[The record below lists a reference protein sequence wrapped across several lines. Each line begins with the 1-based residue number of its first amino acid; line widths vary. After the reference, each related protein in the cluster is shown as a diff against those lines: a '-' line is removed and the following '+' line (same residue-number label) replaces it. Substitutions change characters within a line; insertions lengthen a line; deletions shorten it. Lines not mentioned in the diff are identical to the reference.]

1 MKLIKKDNLYFPS
14 KEFQKR
20 AWVKNKSVYQKAAK
34 DPILFWEN
42 AAKELLWSK
51 KWKKTFINKN
61 KGSFQW
67 FVEGKTN
74 ITSNIF
80 ERTPEYFSKI
90 RNKVA
95 LIFEPESPEEKPV
108 HLTYYDL
115 YRKVNQL
122 ANALKKLGVKKG
134 DRVGIYLPM
143 IPEVIISMLACAR
156 IGAVHIVV
164 FSAFAPEALKKRLEV
179 SGAKILITA
188 DGYWRRGKII
198 ELKKSADQGIK
209 GTKVQKV
216 IVVKRMGN
224 KIEWQ
229 KNKDLWFE
237 ELIKNESDYCQARE
251 MDSEDP
257 LFILPE
263 SGTGGEFLP
272 ILHTTGGY
280 MVQAYLTAKWIFDLH
295 QDDLMWSTADVGW
308 VTGHTYSC
316 YGPLLNRAT
325 ILLFEGAIDWP
336 KPDRWAEIIEKYG
349 VTIFYTAPTA
359 IRMFAKAV
367 GKKIKKY
374 QFKTLKILG
383 SVGEP
388 IDEKA
393 WNWFFQEVGKERCP
407 LLDTYW
413 QTETGG
419 IVISSLPGVGPFKPT
434 FTGLPFPGI
443 KVDILDEKGKSCK
456 KNEEGNLVIL
466 PPFSPGL
473 LRGVYGSSQKYFENY
488 WSQYSDKYF
497 TSDLAYRDDQGLIRI
512 VGRADDVIKVAG
524 HRISTA
530 ELENIISKVSEINEV
545 AVIGVPDKIKGEI
558 PVVFAVLKSKPN
570 NDIEQKIIQK
580 VEEGFGKIAR
590 PGKIYFVQELP
601 KTRSGKIMRR
611 LIKNIFTAKPLGDIS
626 SLANPESIKEVK
638 QIINNNS

>member
-1 MKLIKKDNLYFPS
+1 MQLIKKDNLYFPS

-20 AWVKNKSVYQKAAK
+20 AWVKNRSIYKEAIK

-42 AAKELLWSK
+42 AAKELLWTK
-51 KWKKTFINKN
+51 KWSKTFVRKG

-67 FVEGKTN
+67 FVGGKTN

-95 LIFEPESPEEKPV
+95 LIFEPEPQEEKPI

-122 ANALKKLGVKKG
+122 ANTLKKLGVKKG

-198 ELKKSADQGIK
+198 ELKKSADQGTK
-209 GTKVQKV
+209 GTKVQKT

-224 KIEWQ
+224 KITWQ
-229 KNKDLWFE
+229 KNKDLWFN
-237 ELIKNESDYCQARE
+237 ELIRNESDYCQPQE
-251 MDSEDP
+251 VGSEDP

-280 MVQAYLTAKWIFDLH
+280 MVQAHLTAKWIFDLH
-295 QDDLMWSTADVGW
+295 EDDLVWSTADIGW

-316 YGPLLNRAT
+316 YGPLLNGGT
-325 ILLFEGAIDWP
+325 LLLFEGAIDWQ

-359 IRMFAKAV
+359 IRMFAKEV
-367 GKKIKKY
+367 GKKIEKY

-393 WNWFFQEVGKERCP
+393 WYWFFKEVGKERCP

-434 FTGLPFPGI
+434 FTGLPFPGV
-443 KVDILDEKGKSCK
+443 KVDILNEEGKSCK

-466 PPFSPGL
+466 PPFLPGL
-473 LRGVYGSSQKYFENY
+473 LRGVYGSSKKYFENY
-488 WSQYSDKYF
+488 WSKYSDKYF

-530 ELENIISKVSEINEV
+530 ELENIISKVPEINEV

-570 NDIEQKIIQK
+570 NNIEQKVIQK
-580 VEEGFGKIAR
+580 VEEEFGKIAR
-590 PGKIYFVQELP
+590 PGKIYFIQELP

-611 LIKNIFTAKPLGDIS
+611 LIKNIFTGKPLGDIS
-626 SLANPESIKEVK
+626 SLANPESVK
-638 QIINNNS
+638 QLTKQLTL

>member
-1 MKLIKKDNLYFPS
+1 M
-14 KEFQKR
+14 
-20 AWVKNKSVYQKAAK
+20 
-34 DPILFWEN
+34 
-42 AAKELLWSK
+42 
-51 KWKKTFINKN
+51 
-61 KGSFQW
+61 
-67 FVEGKTN
+67 
-74 ITSNIF
+74 
-80 ERTPEYFSKI
+80 
-90 RNKVA
+90 
-95 LIFEPESPEEKPV
+95 
-108 HLTYYDL
+108 
-115 YRKVNQL
+115 
-122 ANALKKLGVKKG
+122 KKG

-407 LLDTYW
+407 LLDNYW
-413 QTETGG
+413 QSETVGF
-419 IVISSLPGVGPFKPT
+419 VISSLTGFGPFIPT
-434 FTGLPFPGI
+434 FT
-443 KVDILDEKGKSCK
+443 
-456 KNEEGNLVIL
+456 
-466 PPFSPGL
+466 
-473 LRGVYGSSQKYFENY
+473 
-488 WSQYSDKYF
+488 
-497 TSDLAYRDDQGLIRI
+497 
-512 VGRADDVIKVAG
+512 
-524 HRISTA
+524 
-530 ELENIISKVSEINEV
+530 
-545 AVIGVPDKIKGEI
+545 
-558 PVVFAVLKSKPN
+558 
-570 NDIEQKIIQK
+570 
-580 VEEGFGKIAR
+580 
-590 PGKIYFVQELP
+590 
-601 KTRSGKIMRR
+601 
-611 LIKNIFTAKPLGDIS
+611 
-626 SLANPESIKEVK
+626 
-638 QIINNNS
+638 

>member
-1 MKLIKKDNLYFPS
+1 MKLIKKGNLYFPS

-20 AWVKNKSVYQKAAK
+20 AWVKNRSIYKEAIK

-42 AAKELLWSK
+42 AAKELLWTK
-51 KWKKTFINKN
+51 KWSKTFVRKG

-67 FVEGKTN
+67 FIGGKTN

-90 RNKVA
+90 RNKAA
-95 LIFEPESPEEKPV
+95 LIFEPEPPEEKPV

-122 ANALKKLGVKKG
+122 ANALKKLGVKRG

-198 ELKKSADQGIK
+198 ELKKSADEGIK
-209 GTKVQKV
+209 GTKVQKT

-224 KIEWQ
+224 KITWQ
-229 KNKDLWFE
+229 KNRNLWFD
-237 ELIKNESDYCQARE
+237 ELIKNESDYCQPRE
-251 MDSEDP
+251 MDSEDS

-295 QDDLMWSTADVGW
+295 EDDLMWSTADIGW

-316 YGPLLNRAT
+316 YGPLLNGGT
-325 ILLFEGAIDWP
+325 LLLFEGAIDWQ

-359 IRMFAKAV
+359 IRMFVKEV
-367 GKKIKKY
+367 GKKIEKY

-393 WNWFFQEVGKERCP
+393 WYWFFQEVGKERCP

-419 IVISSLPGVGPFKPT
+419 IVISSLPGIGPFKPT
-434 FTGLPFPGI
+434 FTGLPFPGV

-456 KNEEGNLVIL
+456 RNEEGNLVIL

-473 LRGVYGSSQKYFENY
+473 LRGVYGSSKKYFENY
-488 WSQYSDKYF
+488 WSKYGDKYF

-530 ELENIISKVSEINEV
+530 ELENIISKVPEINEV

-558 PVVFAVLKSKPN
+558 PIVFAVLKSKPN

-580 VEEGFGKIAR
+580 IEEEFGKIAR
-590 PGKIYFVQELP
+590 PGKIYFIQELP

-611 LIKNIFTAKPLGDIS
+611 LIKNIFTGKPLGDIS
-626 SLANPESIKEVK
+626 SLANPESVEQLVK
-638 QIINNNS
+638 QLTTNN